1 MRGALTDGFAA
12 GVFSPAGVST
22 VADSAGARASTG
34 ADSADAEVST
44 GADSVGD
51 GASDEPVTISFNSNA
66 FARFP
71 SAEISHSGKLRE
83 CQDCP
88 LQVRADWQ
96 LKW

>member
-22 VADSAGARASTG
+22 VADSSGAGASTG
-34 ADSADAEVST
+34 ADSADAEAST
-44 GADSVGD
+44 GADSVGA

-71 SAEISHSGKLRE
+71 SAEIF
-83 CQDCP
+83 P
-88 LQVRADWQ
+88 LW
-96 LKW
+96 

>member
-22 VADSAGARASTG
+22 VADSSGAGASTG
-34 ADSADAEVST
+34 ADSADAEAST

-71 SAEISHSGKLRE
+71 SARNFPTLVSFENVKAALRE
-83 CQDCP
+83 CKQISS
-88 LQVRADWQ
+88 
-96 LKW
+96 

>member
-1 MRGALTDGFAA
+1 MRDALTDGFAA

-22 VADSAGARASTG
+22 VADSAGAGASTG

-44 GADSVGD
+44 GADSAGD

-71 SAEISHSGKLRE
+71 SAEIF
-83 CQDCP
+83 P
-88 LQVRADWQ
+88 LW
-96 LKW
+96 

>member
-22 VADSAGARASTG
+22 VADSAGAGASTG

-44 GADSVGD
+44 GADSADAEVSTGADSAGD
-51 GASDEPVTISFNSNA
+51 GAADEPVTISFNSNA

-71 SAEISHSGKLRE
+71 SAEIF
-83 CQDCP
+83 P
-88 LQVRADWQ
+88 LW
-96 LKW
+96 

>member
-22 VADSAGARASTG
+22 VADSSGAGVSTV
-34 ADSADAEVST
+34 ADSAGAGASTRADSAGAEVST
-44 GADSVGD
+44 VADSAGD

-71 SAEISHSGKLRE
+71 SAD
-83 CQDCP
+83 DCDSNFKY
-88 LQVRADWQ
+88 LWNRS
-96 LKW
+96 